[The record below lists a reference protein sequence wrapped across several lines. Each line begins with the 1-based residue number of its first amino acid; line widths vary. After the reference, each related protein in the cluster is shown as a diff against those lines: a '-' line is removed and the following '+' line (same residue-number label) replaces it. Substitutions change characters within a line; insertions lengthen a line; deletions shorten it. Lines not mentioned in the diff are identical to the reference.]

1 MSDNQSRHNS
11 EQSYT
16 MGYSDEFQKMLHRR
30 NAVTNAAYLL
40 PSLKAGLRVLDFGCG
55 PGTIS
60 MGLAKAV
67 EPGELHGID
76 IEESQIQMAQAAAK
90 AGGHDNTVFQTA
102 DVTALPYEDETFD
115 VAHCHAVLTHV
126 PDTRAVLRE
135 VYRVLKPGGRIASRE
150 LIGASSFF
158 EPAIDDFAK
167 MWEAFTTLI
176 ETNQGHPDMGK
187 ELKGI
192 LVEVGFADV
201 QASASFESY
210 SAAEDVDFMHA
221 LTIGWFFADK
231 TVDALIKSG
240 IASQTQ
246 LDRWRRLLDQWKDSP
261 GVFAALAWGETIGT
275 KPLPG

>member
-1 MSDNQSRHNS
+1 MSDNPSRAYS

-60 MGLAKAV
+60 MGLAEAI
-67 EPGELHGID
+67 EPGELHGVD

-102 DVTALPYEDETFD
+102 DVAALPYEDETFD
-115 VAHCHAVLTHV
+115 VAHCHAVLMHV

-135 VYRVLKPGGRIASRE
+135 VYRVLRPGGRIASRE

-158 EPAIDDFAK
+158 EPSIDDFAK

-187 ELKGI
+187 ELKGVFI
-192 LVEVGFADV
+192 EAGFTDV
-201 QASASFESY
+201 QAGTSFESY
-210 SAAEDVDFMHA
+210 SVAEDVDFMHA
-221 LTIGWFFADK
+221 LAIGWFFADK

-240 IASQTQ
+240 IASQPQ
-246 LDRWRRLLDQWKDSP
+246 LDHWRRLLDQWKDSP
-261 GVFAALAWGETIGT
+261 GVLAALGWGEAIGT
-275 KPLPG
+275 KPLSD